1 MTTLLVIAKA
11 PVPGFAKTRLCP
23 PATPEQAADLAAA
36 CLLDTLDAVRATPG
50 THPVVAMTGDLAAAR
65 RCGELRAA
73 LQECEVISQR
83 GDGFPA
89 RLAAAHAD
97 TAARHPGRPV
107 LQIGMDTP
115 QITPELL
122 AGATA
127 RLRGADAVF
136 GPAADGGWWAIGF
149 RDPRVGALLAE
160 VPTSLSDTCDR
171 TRKALLD
178 RGLRVGELPV
188 LTDVDSMA
196 DARAVLVGAPR
207 GRFAAA
213 FGQLS

>member
-1 MTTLLVIAKA
+1 MTALLVVAKA
-11 PVPGFAKTRLCP
+11 PVPGLAKTRLCP

-50 THPVVAMTGDLAAAR
+50 AHPVVAMTGELAAAR
-65 RCGELRAA
+65 RRGEVRAA
-73 LQECEVISQR
+73 LRECEVIPQR

-115 QITPELL
+115 QVTPELL
-122 AGATA
+122 ARAADG
-127 RLRGADAVF
+127 LRGADAVF
-136 GPAADGGWWAIGF
+136 GPATDGGWWAIGF
-149 RDPRVGALLAE
+149 RDPRAGALLAG
-160 VPTSLSDTCDR
+160 VPTSAPDTGER
-171 TRKALLD
+171 TREALHD
-178 RGLRVGELPV
+178 RGIRVAELPE

-196 DARAVLVGAPR
+196 DARTVLAGTPR

-213 FGQLS
+213 LGPLL